1 MSVSPIR
8 RRRPAV
14 GFVLIN
20 TLLLW
25 LATGLAAVALWPIYQ
40 DTGFILL
47 VAVTTALGTI
57 VAILGAVFR
66 WKSFVV
72 ILVSFGVLVL
82 AGVPLAVPD
91 EAVAGFLPSWQGV
104 INLLSGVALG
114 WKQLLTIAL
123 PVGDYQALLVPAFV
137 MVLTSTIVSLSIALR
152 AKWGELAVLPP
163 IAMFVAAIAFGPEA
177 VPWPV
182 PAALGMLAVVL
193 LWLIWRRFRRRRESI
208 RSLTRSTDAPRSAE
222 LGSGVGARNL
232 LAGAALLGVA
242 AAASIGAATVLPPV
256 GDRDVLRT
264 AIEQPFDPRDYP
276 SPLSGLRR
284 YLRDDRAAA
293 TLFTVAGLPKNA
305 RIRIATLDSY
315 DGVVYAVGSDK
326 VDSASGSFVRI
337 PAGVDQSA
345 TDGTPVQLTVT
356 VGDYQGVWLP
366 TVGLFESVS
375 FGGERSGHLRD
386 AFYYNDVSGTA
397 AVIGGL
403 SSGDSYH
410 LDAVVPSQPTEQQ
423 LGGVTPG
430 SAVVPRLGELPNELA
445 LNLDAYVEG
454 ISDPGARLVAALTG
468 LKAEGYISHG
478 LAADEPPSRS
488 GHAAD
493 RITELFTAP
502 RMIGDAEQ
510 YAVAAALMARQLGFP
525 ARVVFGFVPA
535 GSGSGAGGDG
545 VPIRGDDVTAWI
557 EVNTAEYGWVTL
569 DPVPAVRPIPEE
581 VPEDPTLVARPQS
594 IVPPPPDRPEA
605 NQDQSTPDSQRDEPQ
620 GLDPVLAAILAGLRV
635 AGLAL
640 GVAGVLTA
648 PFLFIIAAKLR
659 RRRLRRTAP
668 DTLQRIRGGWEE
680 FADTVVDH
688 GYSPP
693 AAATRSELASVVG
706 TLPSRVLAAVADRAV
721 FAPDEPEP
729 ADADHV
735 WDAVAEL
742 RAVLDGNVNRR
753 GRVKALISLRS
764 LGGYSVR
771 NLIKGTRK

>member
-668 DTLQRIRGGWEE
+668 ATLQRIRGGWEE